1 MAAAA
6 VLISMGAVLGKT
18 TVFQLIFMALVE
30 TALYV
35 TNLTIGIDHLQ
46 VNTQLPNANFFL
58 ALVFFIA
65 ARSEHALRN
74 SGSFICF
81 ALALLQTRVESK
93 AKRWLSEL
101 QLAPEFDLWRER
113 AYVCLVY
120 ESGCCE
126 VFPAMRN
133 CAVAAAYADFF

>member
-46 VNTQLPNANFFL
+46 VNTQLPNANFLL
-58 ALVFFIA
+58 ALVFLSPR
-65 ARSEHALRN
+65 ARSTRYATAAA
-74 SGSFICF
+74 SF
-81 ALALLQTRVESK
+81 ALPLLYCKQGLNR
-93 AKRWLSEL
+93 KRNGG
-101 QLAPEFDLWRER
+101 F
-113 AYVCLVY
+113 
-120 ESGCCE
+120 
-126 VFPAMRN
+126 RN
-133 CAVAAAYADFF
+133 YN